1 MPELNRLMMTRIV
14 ATKAALDTVVIPDD
28 CQVIRIAGDEVLI
41 HPPVNNV
48 TVDDP
53 HAIVILDGSFA
64 GIWLS
69 DVESRAF
76 LSHSCEWEPPEKRP
90 SFAQGAVGGIATKI
104 LFEEDKSLFIVP
116 AAMAAEFEERLA

>member
-14 ATKAALDTVVIPDD
+14 ATKSALDTAVFPDD
-28 CQVIRIAGDEVLI
+28 RQVIRIAGDEVLI
-41 HPPVNNV
+41 HPPVEDV

-53 HAIVILDGSFA
+53 HAIVISDGSFA
-64 GIWLS
+64 GVWLS
-69 DVESRAF
+69 DAESRAL

-104 LFEEDKSLFIVP
+104 IFEEDKSLFIVP